1 MIFWGFRRR
10 GRASYPAPMAHR
22 AELIAAACEIALDRR
37 IQGDEA
43 MLAAMQSR
51 FAGATP
57 ADMAAAEFWISWAI
71 ATTELGRDGDG
82 RRFLRQVLDDQRILR
97 AL

>member
-1 MIFWGFRRR
+1 MVWGFRRR

-22 AELIAAACEIALDRR
+22 AELIAAACEIALKLDG
-37 IQGDEA
+37 QSDEA
-43 MLAAMQSR
+43 MLAAMQRR
-51 FAGATP
+51 FAGGTP
-57 ADMAAAEFWISWAI
+57 ADMAAAEFQIAWAI
-71 ATTELGRDGDG
+71 QTKELGRDGDG